1 MAQKLTAAIPPGL
14 DLPASTII
22 QITAVDA
29 TTGDTVTDVVIS
41 NVSII
46 ATTALPDEVDEGL
59 PSLAPLFVPVDE
71 GDAAGGG

>member
-1 MAQKLTAAIPPGL
+1 MAQKLTAAMPPGL
-14 DLPASTII
+14 DVPPSTII

-46 ATTALPDEVDEGL
+46 ATTALPPEVDEG
-59 PSLAPLFVPVDE
+59 PAPLAPLFVPIAE
-71 GDAAGGG
+71 S